1 MWEAIRANQR
11 RSRLLIGL
19 MGSILAALGA
29 LMGAFYAGP
38 EAAAAGALAAL
49 VVWLV
54 MLLAALGG
62 GERLLL
68 AGSRARKV
76 EKQQAPRLWNVVE
89 EMTIASGLGKMP
101 AVYVIDDDMP
111 NAFAAGRSHDTACVA
126 VTSGLLRRLNRDELQ
141 GVIAHEIAHIKNLDV
156 RFLTIA
162 AVMVGSVAII
172 SDVFF
177 RSLWFGGGRKRD
189 VRGGGGQAQAI
200 IAIVTV
206 VVAILAPICTQL
218 LYYAVS
224 RRREYLADASGA
236 RFTRYPEGLASAL
249 EKITTDLR
257 PGKGVMRVLAPM
269 YIVNPLQLR
278 GAVGLF
284 STHPP
289 THKRV
294 EILRAM
300 GGMAGWVDYE
310 RAFKQ
315 VMGQDAKCL
324 DSQTLG
330 AEGSV
335 AARAAQPEPEPR
347 QAAVERAKE
356 VHELLD
362 RMVNFLFLT
371 CVCGVQIRVPPGVT
385 RDAVRCPRCGRE
397 HALPREETERQQPA
411 PADET
416 PQSYRRQG
424 EGWETF
430 PCRCGQNVEL
440 SPGFRGD
447 AVRCKACRRRIEIRS
462 V

>member
-172 SDVFF
+172 SDVFL
-177 RSLWFGGGRKRD
+177 RYLWWGGGRRKG
-189 VRGGGGQAQAI
+189 RGGGGQAQAI
-200 IAIVTV
+200 MAVAAI
-206 VVAILAPICTQL
+206 VVAILAPIATQL
-218 LYYAVS
+218 LYFAVS
-224 RRREYLADASGA
+224 RRREYLADASAA
-236 RFTRYPEGLASAL
+236 RYTRYPPGLASAL
-249 EKITTDLR
+249 EKISGLAR
-257 PGKGVMRVLAPM
+257 REKGVSRVLAPM
-269 YIVNPLQLR
+269 YIVNPLQAL
-278 GAVGLF
+278 GASGMF
-284 STHPP
+284 ATHPP
-289 THKRV
+289 TAKRIAV
-294 EILRAM
+294 LRAM
-300 GGMAGWVDYE
+300 GGGAAWADYDSAFRKVTGKGAFGSMALPDSEAVAVREGTAE
-310 RAFKQ
+310 PKQEAEQRA
-315 VMGQDAKCL
+315 
-324 DSQTLG
+324 
-330 AEGSV
+330 
-335 AARAAQPEPEPR
+335 R
-347 QAAVERAKE
+347 E
-356 VHELLD
+356 VTDLLD
-362 RMVNFLFLT
+362 RMVGLLLVP
-371 CVCGVQIRVPPGVT
+371 CLCGVQIKVPEDYSAGKV
-385 RDAVRCPRCGRE
+385 ACPRCRRE
-397 HALPREETERQQPA
+397 HELPAAQPQ
-411 PADET
+411 PEADE
-416 PQSYRRQG
+416 PLRFQRRG
-424 EGWETF
+424 EGWESF
-430 PCRCGQNVEL
+430 RCRCGHTVQL
-440 SPGFRGD
+440 SPAFKLDRT
-447 AVRCKACRRRIEIRS
+447 RCPKCRTTIELQRS
-462 V
+462 A